1 MQCSLQLFIN
11 FWEVLSFKEICV
23 GKKLIVFMSQTIL
36 NAIASFITSFTLLSR
51 QSLDLTWCFFILS
64 PTTAFLL
71 EQNVHVFN

>member
-11 FWEVLSFKEICV
+11 FWEALSFKEICV
-23 GKKLIVFMSQTIL
+23 GKKLIVFMSQAIL
-36 NAIASFITSFTLLSR
+36 NAVASFITPFTLLSR

-64 PTTAFLL
+64 PTTACLL